1 MKLIS
6 FAVVSLLA
14 ITVSA
19 QSPPMPSTSKDTQ
32 DTHDTH
38 DTQEPMDLSTHGRHQ
53 YQGAA
58 TQNTQQSQ
66 SAQELMDDSSQDS
79 HQSQGTAVQNIPQS
93 QSPQEPMDDSSQG
106 RQQPQ
111 GAATQDIP
119 QPMDAAARDI
129 QKLQSAS
136 ARILHRY
143 MGVSSQFLQQS
154 RSAQQA
160 DQDRVN
166 VEIARLEGNYKK
178 EHDIFSKIDTE
189 IKNGELKSIKIKEMM
204 DLIVV
209 KLQGANLDGNEES
222 RLTRLYD
229 DSKIVSDRFNRGYKE
244 QQHRHETARKKL
256 NDAEAELQILK
267 GNQALLAKHNADQWT
282 HMSILPNSFYNMAI
296 LQRQYSDILK
306 EIDVALEEQKNINTA
321 ESTHGNVLGARKEAI
336 GNKIRILQSYSEVA
350 GRILFK
356 HKYNL

>member
-1 MKLIS
+1 
-6 FAVVSLLA
+6 
-14 ITVSA
+14 
-19 QSPPMPSTSKDTQ
+19 
-32 DTHDTH
+32 
-38 DTQEPMDLSTHGRHQ
+38 MDLSTHGRHQ
-53 YQGAA
+53 SQGAA
-58 TQNTQQSQ
+58 T
-66 SAQELMDDSSQDS
+66 
-79 HQSQGTAVQNIPQS
+79 QNIPQS
-93 QSPQEPMDDSSQG
+93 QSPQEPMDDSSQDSH
-106 RQQPQ
+106 QSQ

-136 ARILHRY
+136 TRILHRY
-143 MGVSSQFLQQS
+143 MGDSAQILQQS

-160 DQDRVN
+160 DQDRVKA
-166 VEIARLEGNYKK
+166 E
-178 EHDIFSKIDTE
+178 
-189 IKNGELKSIKIKEMM
+189 EMM
-204 DLIVV
+204 DSIVV

-244 QQHRHETARKKL
+244 QQHRYETARKNL
-256 NDAEAELQILK
+256 DDAEAELQILK

-306 EIDVALEEQKNINTA
+306 EIDVSLEEQKNINTA
-321 ESTHGNVLGARKEAI
+321 ESTHGNALGAQKEAI
-336 GNKIRILQSYSEVA
+336 GNKIRILQSYSEVS
-350 GRILFK
+350 GIILFK